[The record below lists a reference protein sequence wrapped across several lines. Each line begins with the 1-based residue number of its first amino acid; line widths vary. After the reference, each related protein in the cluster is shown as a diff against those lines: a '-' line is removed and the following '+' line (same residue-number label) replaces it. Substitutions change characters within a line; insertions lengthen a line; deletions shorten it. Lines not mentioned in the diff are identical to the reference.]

1 MTRIVFIGFLM
12 LAAGWVQADV
22 LVVDEVR
29 QVERMELPK
38 NGQNMQD
45 IETRFG
51 KPEQRHPAVGEPPIS
66 RWDYPDYS
74 VYFEHELVLFSV
86 LHPGAV
92 IKQG

>member
-12 LAAGWVQADV
+12 LLAGSAQADV

-38 NGQNMQD
+38 NGQKMQD
-45 IETRFG
+45 IESRFG
-51 KPEQRHPAVGEPPIS
+51 QPEQRHQAVGEPPIT
-66 RWDYPDYS
+66 RWDYKEYS

-92 IKQG
+92 IERG